1 MWKQK
6 KERRNDTRSKRSV
19 YFIFMDVSKLL
30 QTLFIPV
37 HFHFRKLFKEFACKW
52 EMVISN
58 ILFYRFLALL
68 RLERTVSGKKENF
81 CALTYMFSKSI
92 SKVTVEDQNLFKINA
107 INFGKDFARRKKL
120 FFCRMCYKLQVQMQ
134 KDAKLWIGMQVK

>member
-6 KERRNDTRSKRSV
+6 KGRKNDTRSKRSV

-107 INFGKDFARRKKL
+107 INIGKDFMRKKKL
-120 FFCRMCYKLQVQMQ
+120 FFCRMCYKFKCKKMRNYELVCR
-134 KDAKLWIGMQVK
+134 